1 MNKIVEYNYFKSSEA
16 NKNFNFWINLDPES
30 FHPLDLDRFTNMV
43 IAVLDNDENL
53 ESSYIRQSKSRLED
67 CQIESYMEKYYA
79 MKLIYIELNNR
90 LRIVKI

>member
-1 MNKIVEYNYFKSSEA
+1 MNEIIEYNYFKSSEA
-16 NKNFNFWINLDPES
+16 NKNFNFWINHDPES

-79 MKLIYIELNNR
+79 MKLIYNG
-90 LRIVKI
+90 LRDRFRK